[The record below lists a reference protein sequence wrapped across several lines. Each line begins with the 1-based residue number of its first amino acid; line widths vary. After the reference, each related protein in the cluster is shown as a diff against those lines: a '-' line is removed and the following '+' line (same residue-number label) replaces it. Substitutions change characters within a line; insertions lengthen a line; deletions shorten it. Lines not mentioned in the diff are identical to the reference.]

1 MRLDVNPL
9 PPPKNTSYFD
19 LIYVDFVNLALVI
32 TCERGSQRYT
42 SRSRSISELC
52 SNLVPINLDPNPRN
66 ACLPSLLDPITNTYI
81 HTYIL
86 YIRCCCSFVIF
97 TYPHT
102 HIPTYPH
109 TYKHTLNVHTA
120 AARRPIFEYSYSE
133 VWAVQLHIMKENMGT

>member
-1 MRLDVNPL
+1 MLSEIGCKSVASG
-9 PPPKNTSYFD
+9 KNTSYFD

-42 SRSRSISELC
+42 SRSRSISALC
-52 SNLVPINLDPNPRN
+52 SNFVPINLDPNPRN
-66 ACLPSLLDPITNTYI
+66 ACLPSLLDPITNTYLY
-81 HTYIL
+81 YI
-86 YIRCCCSFVIF
+86 FVVVV
-97 TYPHT
+97 HLL

-133 VWAVQLHIMKENMGT
+133 VWAVQLHITKENMGT